1 MQRIAIFASGTGTN
15 TVRII
20 EYFKGHPSVGV
31 SLVLS
36 NKSDAPVL
44 EKAKSLGVETFAFN
58 RGQLYETSQVIE
70 KLKAEKIDFIV
81 LAGFLWKVPENL
93 LKAYPDRIINIHPA
107 LLPKFGGKGMYGMN
121 VHRAVKES
129 GDNETGI
136 SIHLV
141 NEEYDK
147 GRMLFQAKC
156 EVTEAD
162 TPETIAQKVHA
173 LEHANFPQQI
183 EKYLVSAN

>member
-20 EYFKGHPSVGV
+20 EYFKGHSSIGV

-36 NKSDAPVL
+36 NREDAPVL
-44 EKAKSLGVETFAFN
+44 EKAKNLGVETFAFN
-58 RGQLYETSQVIE
+58 RGQFYETNEVVE
-70 KLKAEKIDFIV
+70 KLQAAKIDFVV
-81 LAGFLWKVPENL
+81 LAGFLWKVPDNL
-93 LKAYPDRIINIHPA
+93 LKAFPDRIINIHPA

-129 GDNETGI
+129 GDAETGI

-147 GRMLFQAKC
+147 GRMLFQARFKVL
-156 EVTEAD
+156 ESD
-162 TPETIAQKVHA
+162 TPESISAKVHD
-173 LEHANFPQQI
+173 LEYVNFPVVI
-183 EKYLVSAN
+183 EKFVNAL

>member
-20 EYFKGHPSVGV
+20 EYFKGHSNIGV

-36 NKSDAPVL
+36 NKADAPVI
-44 EKAKSLGVETFAFN
+44 EKANAHGIETFCFN
-58 RGQLYETSQVIE
+58 RGQFYETNDVVE
-70 KLKAEKIDFIV
+70 KLQASKIDFVV
-81 LAGFLWKVPENL
+81 LAGFLWKVPDNL
-93 LKAYPDRIINIHPA
+93 LRTFPDRIINIHPA

-129 GDNETGI
+129 GETETGI

-156 EVTEAD
+156 AVAAND
-162 TPETIAQKVHA
+162 TPAMIAIKVH
-173 LEHANFPQQI
+173 EMEYVNFPVVI
-183 EKYLVSAN
+183 EQFINAQ

>member
-20 EYFKGHPSVGV
+20 EYFKGHSTIEVP
-31 SLVLS
+31 LVLS
-36 NKSDAPVL
+36 NKAEAPVL
-44 EKAKSLGVETFAFN
+44 EKAKSLGVEAYAFN
-58 RGQLYETSQVIE
+58 RGQLYETNQVIE
-70 KLKAEKIDFIV
+70 KLEAEKIDVIV
-81 LAGFLWKVPENL
+81 LAGFLWKVPDNL

-107 LLPKFGGKGMYGMN
+107 LLPKFGGKGMYGMH
-121 VHRAVKES
+121 VHRAVKEA
-129 GDNETGI
+129 DETETGI

-162 TPETIAQKVHA
+162 TPETIAQKVHT
-173 LEHANFPQQI
+173 LEHAHFPQQI
-183 EKYLVSAN
+183 ERYLQSI

>member
-20 EYFKGHPSVGV
+20 EYFKGHSNIRV

-36 NKSDAPVL
+36 NKPDAPVL
-44 EKAKSLGVETFAFN
+44 EKAKSFGVETFAFN
-58 RGQLYETSQVIE
+58 RGQLYETNQVIE
-70 KLKAEKIDFIV
+70 KLQAEKIDFIV
-81 LAGFLWKVPENL
+81 LAGFLWKVPDNL

-121 VHRAVKES
+121 VHRAVKDAGET
-129 GDNETGI
+129 ETGI

-173 LEHANFPQQI
+173 LEHAHFPQQI
-183 EKYLVSAN
+183 ESYLQKA

>member
-20 EYFKGHPSVGV
+20 EYFKGHTSIGV

-36 NKSDAPVL
+36 NKADAPVL
-44 EKAKSLGVETFAFN
+44 EKAKNLGVEAIAFN
-58 RGQLYETSQVIE
+58 RGQFYETNDVIE
-70 KLKAEKIDFIV
+70 KLEASKIDFVV
-81 LAGFLWKVPENL
+81 LAGFLWKVPDNL
-93 LKAYPDRIINIHPA
+93 LKAFPDRIINIHPA

-121 VHRAVKES
+121 VHRVVKEA
-129 GDNETGI
+129 GDAETGI

-156 EVTEAD
+156 AVSATD
-162 TPETIAQKVHA
+162 TPETIAIKVHE
-173 LEHANFPQQI
+173 LEYINFPVVI
-183 EKYLVSAN
+183 EQFINTQ